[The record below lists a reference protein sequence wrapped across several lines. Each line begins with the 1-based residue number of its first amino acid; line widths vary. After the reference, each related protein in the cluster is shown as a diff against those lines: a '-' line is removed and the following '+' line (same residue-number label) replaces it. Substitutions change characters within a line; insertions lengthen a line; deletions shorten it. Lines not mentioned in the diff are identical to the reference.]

1 MKTFLR
7 NLTLSAAAL
16 VAALTMAP
24 KSEAAWRGHA
34 GGSVRHSV
42 VFRGAPF
49 RGAPFRGA
57 RVSPFRTVGFRAAP
71 FRTFGGLSFYSY
83 CPGPGYVFVDGGWV
97 LPPFPG
103 AFWIAPHYGR
113 GGVYIRGYFRR

>member
-1 MKTFLR
+1 MRTFLR

-24 KSEAAWRGHA
+24 KSEAAWRGHV
-34 GGSVRHSV
+34 GGSIRHSV

-49 RGAPFRGA
+49 RGVRGAPFRGA
-57 RVSPFRTVGFRAAP
+57 PFRTVGFRAAP
-71 FRTFGGLSFYSY
+71 FRTFGGFRFYSY
-83 CPGPGYVFVDGGWV
+83 CPGPGYIYVNDGWV

-103 AFWIAPHYGR
+103 AVWIAPHYGR
-113 GGVYIRGYFRR
+113 GGVYIRGTFRR